1 MVIGENKYLF
11 NAEITDA
18 LLCNASACIKV
29 LDAKGKL
36 EYLNPKGAE
45 LLELADPTS
54 VIGQDWISFWKSHSD
69 SRAARQALDVAL
81 AGGIGTFEGFY
92 KTEQGNDKWWD
103 VTAVSVNDAS
113 GKSKNI
119 LVISKEVTNR
129 KQLEE
134 NLRQANLELAKTID
148 QLKSEKKKLSSTESM
163 LDSLLRQAHS

>member
-1 MVIGENKYLF
+1 MVSGENKFLF

-36 EYLNPKGAE
+36 EFLNPKGAE
-45 LLELADPTS
+45 LLELDDPS
-54 VIGQDWISFWKSHSD
+54 SIIGQDWVAFWQSHSD

-81 AGGIGTFEGFY
+81 AGGIGSFEGFY
-92 KTEQGNDKWWD
+92 RTEQGTDKWWD
-103 VTAVSVNDAS
+103 VTAVAVNSAS

-119 LVISKEVTNR
+119 LVISKEVTDR

-134 NLRQANLELAKTID
+134 SLRQANLELAKTVD
-148 QLKSEKKKLSSTESM
+148 QLNSEKKKLSSTESM
-163 LDSLLRQAHS
+163 LDSLLRQSHS